1 MSPELIVS
9 TVAISLALL
18 FYTWGVFGERR
29 HGSLNLKYVLLFWA
43 GLACDTTGTLIMSNI
58 ASQSNATGF
67 GIHGLTGALAIVLMI
82 VHALWATFT
91 YLRGSQQARRR
102 FHTFS
107 TVVWLLWLVPYII
120 GMLVGIPAIHLKA
133 VCAIGHGH
141 RGGGASGR
149 LPVRS
154 RSQRRQATLIGPWSW
169 PRGIPIAGN
178 GPLRFIAQGHGSAGK
193 HCRSAACEQCR
204 RTDIAFDLAICAI
217 IFRMSGRLS
226 AAT

>member
-9 TVAISLALL
+9 TVAISLA
-18 FYTWGVFGERR
+18 
-29 HGSLNLKYVLLFWA
+29 LLFWA

-91 YLRGSQQARRR
+91 YLRGSQQARHR
-102 FHTFS
+102 FHTLS

-133 VCAIGHGH
+133 VCAIGTAIVVVGLLAAYLFARDRSDDKPRSSGHGH
-141 RGGGASGR
+141 GPAASR
-149 LPVRS
+149 
-154 RSQRRQATLIGPWSW
+154 
-169 PRGIPIAGN
+169 
-178 GPLRFIAQGHGSAGK
+178 
-193 HCRSAACEQCR
+193 
-204 RTDIAFDLAICAI
+204 
-217 IFRMSGRLS
+217 
-226 AAT
+226 

>member
-1 MSPELIVS
+1 MSPELIIS

-58 ASQSNATGF
+58 ASQSNATDF
-67 GIHGLTGALAIVLMI
+67 GIHGLTGTLAIVLMI
-82 VHALWATFT
+82 VHAVWATIT
-91 YLRGSQQARRR
+91 YLRGNQQARRR

-133 VCAIGHGH
+133 VCAIGTAIVVVGLLAAYLFA
-141 RGGGASGR
+141 RDR
-149 LPVRS
+149 NDDK
-154 RSQRRQATLIGPWSW
+154 
-169 PRGIPIAGN
+169 PRPSSH
-178 GPLRFIAQGHGSAGK
+178 GHGSAAS
-193 HCRSAACEQCR
+193 R
-204 RTDIAFDLAICAI
+204 
-217 IFRMSGRLS
+217 
-226 AAT
+226 

>member
-91 YLRGSQQARRR
+91 YLRGSQQARHR
-102 FHTFS
+102 FHTLS

-133 VCAIGHGH
+133 VCAIGTAIVVVGLLAAYLFARDRSDDRPRPRGHGH
-141 RGGGASGR
+141 GPAASR
-149 LPVRS
+149 
-154 RSQRRQATLIGPWSW
+154 
-169 PRGIPIAGN
+169 
-178 GPLRFIAQGHGSAGK
+178 
-193 HCRSAACEQCR
+193 
-204 RTDIAFDLAICAI
+204 
-217 IFRMSGRLS
+217 
-226 AAT
+226 